1 MALLCHPH
9 RLEGNLNALAFL
21 PLHCNTRILLDPTH
35 CPWYPLY
42 PLLGF
47 YLTGTIASDPETA
60 KQCLYNMDRE
70 SHILLTTANQHQFD
84 ALLPFTHQLILD
96 DLSLWDPYGAQV
108 TAQGIPCILNLAPD
122 QPYTPLPQG
131 ITGLRLQ
138 LTDPT
143 DLDELE
149 SALAVFETNWAD
161 ALPHLTRLHLGGPFP
176 LLRPEFDLVRLT
188 DLIQTFRTHHPLTL
202 ELTVGETLFGGA
214 LTPLPYDP
222 GMEFPPDK
230 PHLYTGTPDAP
241 VPFLHF

>member
-1 MALLCHPH
+1 MA
-9 RLEGNLNALAFL
+9 
-21 PLHCNTRILLDPTH
+21 
-35 CPWYPLY
+35 
-42 PLLGF
+42 
-47 YLTGTIASDPETA
+47 
-60 KQCLYNMDRE
+60 
-70 SHILLTTANQHQFD
+70 
-84 ALLPFTHQLILD
+84 
-96 DLSLWDPYGAQV
+96 
-108 TAQGIPCILNLAPD
+108 AQGIPCTLNLSPD
-122 QPYTPLPQG
+122 QPYTLLPQG

-188 DLIQTFRTHHPLTL
+188 DLIQSFRTRHPLTL

-214 LTPLPYDP
+214 LTPLSHDP
-222 GMEFPPDK
+222 GYPFPPDK
-230 PHLYTGTPDAP
+230 PRLYIGSEDAP